1 MLSITLATYP
11 FEKEAELW
19 WGTVKPRVGEP
30 LLTCNQIKE
39 LMDAKYYPIDMKKAK
54 KQNFYVQSKRT

>member
-1 MLSITLATYP
+1 MENLFEIMECSERFKVCLATYQ

-30 LLTCNQIKE
+30 LLTWNQIKE
-39 LMDAKYYPIDMKKAK
+39 LMGAKYYPSHIPI
-54 KQNFYVQSKRT
+54 